1 MKFSKKLILSAF
13 ACAFALGASAQGA
26 EEVPTYL
33 KRDVL
38 TYANICSSLGDRV
51 ITFNTEV
58 AHYAAVLMKQTRA
71 VTFDGEKEQKHGLIA
86 NSSTCV
92 LEKLEFN
99 WMTPSNEK
107 TTVLFYAQ
115 ETPYEEISDLTGK
128 AEDEIVF
135 KQTTFLPKGNYR
147 YWGLEKGSLVAYF
160 SEIIATWHLAYFR
173 ENLNTSN
180 LGTICLPY
188 DVKAEDLADELTPYT
203 IVGKLVDNSLGENNV
218 EALIFEEVEDLK
230 AGVAYIFLPKKND
243 ICLKYFGTK
252 VASPLDNKEG
262 FIGTFEK
269 HVFTEDECQ
278 RDKMFVISQNRITLV
293 GVGLEMGANRAY
305 IKMSDV
311 PVYQEENSSRKLI
324 VSADGYIEMGGNL
337 TTVEMLKAISSL
349 KSRKKFSSSTFDLYG
364 RILGDA
370 TTNGV
375 ILQNGKKKI
384 VRVK

>member
-1 MKFSKKLILSAF
+1 MSAQDSDGYVYAVDVINKGKLTWKNTYFGTLQTDNATYASTLYPGAASILFDAAVPNDGVVVIASNHILGKIEIGWNESQQGITGFKSSLMFVTSTEAFSKTKDLHTLADDAF
-13 ACAFALGASAQGA
+13 
-26 EEVPTYL
+26 
-33 KRDVL
+33 
-38 TYANICSSLGDRV
+38 
-51 ITFNTEV
+51 TEV
-58 AHYAAVLMKQTRA
+58 DY
-71 VTFDGEKEQKHGLIA
+71 
-86 NSSTCV
+86 
-92 LEKLEFN
+92 
-99 WMTPSNEK
+99 PSN
-107 TTVLFYAQ
+107 LY
-115 ETPYEEISDLTGK
+115 I
-128 AEDEIVF
+128 
-135 KQTTFLPKGNYR
+135 PKGNYY
-147 YWGLEKGSLVAYF
+147 YWGIKTGKNTSDVLNLSIY
-160 SEIIATWHLAYFR
+160 WHLTYVR
-173 ENLNTSN
+173 ENLTVGN

-252 VASPLDNKEG
+252 VASPLDSKVG

-278 RDKMFVISQNRITLV
+278 RDKMFVISQNRIALV

-311 PVYQEENSSRKLI
+311 PVYQEENSSRKLV

>member
-1 MKFSKKLILSAF
+1 MKISKKLFFSAF
-13 ACAFALGASAQGA
+13 SCAFALGASAQENG
-26 EEVPTYL
+26 TYL
-33 KRDVL
+33 KKDVL
-38 TYANICSSLGDRV
+38 TNEICTLTGYKV
-51 ITFNTEV
+51 VEHNTGV
-58 AHYAAVLMKQTRA
+58 AHYAAILMQNGQSIA
-71 VTFDGEKEQKHGLIA
+71 FDGKEDLTHGIVA
-86 NSSTCV
+86 NSEVAV
-92 LEKLEFN
+92 LENIEFE
-99 WMTPSNEK
+99 WVPVAKDMQPK
-107 TTVLFYAQ
+107 VLFYTKPSLYNSVTELGGIPQA
-115 ETPYEEISDLTGK
+115 
-128 AEDEIVF
+128 EIVYQQPMF
-135 KQTTFLPKGNYR
+135 TPWENVK
-147 YWGLEKGSLVAYF
+147 YWGLKKDIQIAYF
-160 SEIIATWHLAYFR
+160 KSIIVTWHLAYFR
-173 ENLNTSN
+173 ENLTVGN

-203 IVGKLVDNSLGENNV
+203 IVGKLVDKSLGENNV
-218 EALIFEEVEDLK
+218 EALIFEEVKDLK
-230 AGVAYIFLPKKND
+230 AGVAYVFLPKKND
-243 ICLKYFGTK
+243 ICLKYFGTE
-252 VASPLDNKEG
+252 VASPLDSQEG

-269 HVFTEDECQ
+269 HIFTEDECQ

-311 PVYQEENSSRKLI
+311 PVYQEENSSRKLV

-337 TTVEMLKAISSL
+337 TSVEMLKAISSL